1 MIVFEKVRW
10 KNFLSTGNVFS
21 EIDLQRSRTNLI
33 VGTNGAGKSTIL
45 DALTFSLFG
54 KPFRKISKSMLVNS
68 VNEKD
73 GFEVDL
79 IKEVARDAGLKYEL
93 INVEWGGLFAG
104 LITKKFDLIISSV
117 GIITERKKRMAF
129 RIPYLQSGAAVLIRN
144 NIKNVESLEDL
155 EKLNATV
162 GAQINTTS
170 YYFLEKYP
178 GIKIKTFEKFG
189 HAVIDLANNG
199 IDALVGDSV
208 QVNYFLKNNKDLM
221 GQARFMGSRMTS
233 EFYGIVIRKEDKQLK
248 IKVDASLARLL
259 QNGTINKLHQKWQL
273 GKFAMVPNPNL

>member
-1 MIVFEKVRW
+1 M
-10 KNFLSTGNVFS
+10 
-21 EIDLQRSRTNLI
+21 
-33 VGTNGAGKSTIL
+33 
-45 DALTFSLFG
+45 
-54 KPFRKISKSMLVNS
+54 
-68 VNEKD
+68 
-73 GFEVDL
+73 
-79 IKEVARDAGLKYEL
+79 
-93 INVEWGGLFAG
+93 
-104 LITKKFDLIISSV
+104 ITKKFDLIISSV
-117 GIITERKKRMAF
+117 GIIAERKKKMAF
-129 RIPYLQSGAAVLIRN
+129 SIPYLQSGAAVLVRN
-144 NIKNVESLEDL
+144 NIKNVQSLEDL

-162 GAQINTTS
+162 GVQINTTS

-248 IKVDASLARLL
+248 SKIDASLTRLL
-259 QNGTINKLHQKWQL
+259 ENGRIDKLHQKWEL
-273 GKFAMVPNPNL
+273 GKFAIVPN

>member
-1 MIVFEKVRW
+1 MKIFFTEYRVLLITLWVWIGGCQQNTTYGPEPKPQVIIA
-10 KNFLSTGNVFS
+10 
-21 EIDLQRSRTNLI
+21 ID
-33 VGTNGAGKSTIL
+33 A
-45 DALTFSLFG
+45 TFIPMSF
-54 KPFRKISKSMLVNS
+54 INS
-68 VNEKD
+68 DNEKD

-79 IKEVARDAGLKYEL
+79 IKEVAREAGLKYEL

-117 GIITERKKRMAF
+117 GIIAERKKRMAF
-129 RIPYLQSGAAVLIRN
+129 SIPYLQSGAAVLIRN

-162 GAQINTTS
+162 GAQINKTS

-178 GIKIKTFEKFG
+178 DLKIKTFEKFG

-208 QVNYFLKNNKDLM
+208 QVNYFLKNNKNLM

-248 IKVDASLARLL
+248 SKIDASLTRLL
-259 QNGTINKLHQKWQL
+259 QNGTIDKLHQKWQL
-273 GKFAMVPNPNL
+273 GKFAMVPNSNL

>member
-1 MIVFEKVRW
+1 MIQTPNRLKHDFFFIEYRALLIILWVWIGGCQQNTNYGLEPEPQV
-10 KNFLSTGNVFS
+10 VVA
-21 EIDLQRSRTNLI
+21 ID
-33 VGTNGAGKSTIL
+33 A
-45 DALTFSLFG
+45 TFIPMSF
-54 KPFRKISKSMLVNS
+54 INS
-68 VNEKD
+68 DNEKD

-79 IKEVARDAGLKYEL
+79 INEVAREAGLKYEL

-104 LITKKFDLIISSV
+104 LITKKFDLIVSSV
-117 GIITERKKRMAF
+117 GIIAERKKRMAF
-129 RIPYLQSGAAVLIRN
+129 SIPYLQSGAAVLVRN

-155 EKLNATV
+155 EKLNTTV

-178 GIKIKTFEKFG
+178 DIKIKTYEKFG

-248 IKVDASLARLL
+248 TKIDESLTRLL